1 MFKMFNLKNDSFPV
15 TPGDLRTVE
24 WYGFKSLKQQF
35 EDSIYGSL
43 SNHSRICVLNRGKMG
58 AGKTNAARFFARD
71 LLNKKMGL
79 YDKIISIIIEAP
91 KQPNQAFI
99 EFSQRLI
106 NAITFNKIFKASK
119 KMRDKNGKEALYT
132 GIMEFTGNEDIAEV
146 LSNIDESNRLES
158 KTYLAGGGTARD
170 LRKLKVSRKLK
181 SPHDFAIS
189 LVGIL
194 FLLIHGASKKTGG
207 LTRIIL
213 WVDEMEDLVYF
224 LTKDFLPFT
233 QALRELIDKMNHH
246 FTILFNFTFSE
257 PEDLSAIASV
267 LGEAIMQRVDS
278 HIVFED
284 AKKEDLREYLLEL
297 LRNNRLDSKEK
308 NKYYPFTKDSFE
320 TLISAAIDNTPRY
333 LNEMCSY
340 ILINFAKTKEYN
352 IDKKNPIDNH
362 ILDKELPLT
371 LKYLDDIRA

>member
-1 MFKMFNLKNDSFPV
+1 MFKIFNLKNDSFPV
-15 TPGDLRTVE
+15 TPGDLKTVE

-43 SNHSRICVLNRGKMG
+43 FSYSRICVLNRGKMG
-58 AGKTNAARFFARD
+58 AGKTNAARFFSRD

-79 YDKIISIIIEAP
+79 YDEIISIIIEAP

-99 EFSQRLI
+99 EFSQRFI
-106 NAITFNKIFKASK
+106 NAITFSKISKASK

-132 GIMEFTGNEDIAEV
+132 DIMEFTGNEDIAEV

-170 LRKLKVSRKLK
+170 LRKIEVSRKLK
-181 SPHDFAIS
+181 SPHDFAVS
-189 LVGIL
+189 LVGVL
-194 FLLIHGASKKTGG
+194 FLLIHGASEETGS
-207 LTRIIL
+207 LTRVIL

-224 LTKDFLPFT
+224 PTKDFLPFT

-257 PEDLSAIASV
+257 PEELSAIESV
-267 LGEAIMQRVDS
+267 LGEAIMQRVNS

-297 LRNNRLDSKEK
+297 LKNNRLDSKEN
-308 NKYYPFTKDSFE
+308 NKYYPFTTDSFE
-320 TLISAAIDNTPRY
+320 TLISAAVDKTPRY
-333 LNEMCSY
+333 LNKICDN
-340 ILINFAKTKEYN
+340 ILNILAKTEEYK
-352 IDKKNPIDNH
+352 IEKKNPIDNH
-362 ILDKELPLT
+362 ILDKELPLI
-371 LKYLDDIRA
+371 LKELDDIRA